1 MQRLVGI
8 LPAVGIEQSQL
19 LSAVD
24 RIVGVVQIQQQLPR
38 RSRERGDEGV
48 AQRVGHTHQLGARHV
63 IFQPRQRRLAGQVL
77 AADGQTLTGRFQR
90 RIGAQHVGVVGIL
103 VA

>member
-1 MQRLVGI
+1 
-8 LPAVGIEQSQL
+8 
-19 LSAVD
+19 
-24 RIVGVVQIQQQLPR
+24 
-38 RSRERGDEGV
+38 
-48 AQRVGHTHQLGARHV
+48 V

-90 RIGAQHVGVVGIL
+90 RIGAQHVGGVGIL